1 MEGIS
6 PRGAQRPRQNPRPS
20 QDAGSENGSELRNSQ
35 PRGIVMTFDEEERI
49 KTMAEV
55 VGCLVTLGIVGVVI
69 WVVAHFIAKFW

>member
-1 MEGIS
+1 
-6 PRGAQRPRQNPRPS
+6 
-20 QDAGSENGSELRNSQ
+20 
-35 PRGIVMTFDEEERI
+35 MTFDEEERI